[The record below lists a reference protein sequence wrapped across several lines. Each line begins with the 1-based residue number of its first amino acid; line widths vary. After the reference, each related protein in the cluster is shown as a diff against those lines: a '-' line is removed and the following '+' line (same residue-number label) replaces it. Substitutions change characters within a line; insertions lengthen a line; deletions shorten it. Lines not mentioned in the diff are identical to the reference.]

1 MFFVPD
7 VDNQEWKVV
16 LKAEPRSRRVGD
28 EVEEPIVG
36 ASGLADFGRSD
47 EVLQIPTVKR
57 ASGVQDVATAE
68 VDLVDARLEAEDA
81 MEQYLDVDYVDD
93 EDDCEE
99 EDVHE
104 IIAV

>member
-1 MFFVPD
+1 M
-7 VDNQEWKVV
+7 
-16 LKAEPRSRRVGD
+16 
-28 EVEEPIVG
+28 
-36 ASGLADFGRSD
+36 
-47 EVLQIPTVKR
+47 T
-57 ASGVQDVATAE
+57 TAE

-104 IIAV
+104 IIADD